1 MRKDHSALLSPSV
14 TREKPRLNI
23 FLEPGQLVTHPER
36 ADWGLG
42 QVQSVIG
49 DKVTV
54 NFENAGKVVI
64 DGSRVQLVLA
74 E

>member
-1 MRKDHSALLSPSV
+1 MRKDHSALHYPSV
-14 TREKPRLNI
+14 TWEKPVLNQ

-54 NFENAGKVVI
+54 NFENVGKVVI